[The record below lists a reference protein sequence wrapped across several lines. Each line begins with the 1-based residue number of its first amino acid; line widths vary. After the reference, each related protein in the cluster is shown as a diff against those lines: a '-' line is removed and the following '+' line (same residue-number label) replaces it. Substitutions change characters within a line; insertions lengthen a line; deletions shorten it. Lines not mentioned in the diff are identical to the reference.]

1 MGFRA
6 NDFMR
11 TFLSPINHHNKN
23 RDNYWL
29 KTLVQDYKCFK
40 SMKRSFDFM
49 CSFAEDLK
57 QPIKELEREMYL
69 NRSLS
74 DEQMAKTY
82 KELNN
87 LIELQSYYYDVAL
100 SIYDPKIWD

>member
-1 MGFRA
+1 
-6 NDFMR
+6 MR
-11 TFLSPINHHNKN
+11 TFLNPINHHNKN
-23 RDNYWL
+23 IDNYWL

-57 QPIKELEREMYL
+57 QPIKELERETYL

-74 DEQMAKTY
+74 EEQMVKIY

>member
-1 MGFRA
+1 
-6 NDFMR
+6 MR
-11 TFLSPINHHNKN
+11 TFLNPINHHNKN
-23 RDNYWL
+23 IDNYWL

-40 SMKRSFDFM
+40 SMKRSFDFA

-69 NRSLS
+69 NRALS
-74 DEQMAKTY
+74 EEQMVKIY

>member
-1 MGFRA
+1 
-6 NDFMR
+6 MR
-11 TFLSPINHHNKN
+11 TFLKPINHHNKN

>member
-1 MGFRA
+1 
-6 NDFMR
+6 MR
-11 TFLSPINHHNKN
+11 TFLNPINHHNKN

-40 SMKRSFDFM
+40 SMKKSFDFA
-49 CSFAEDLK
+49 CSFAENLTL
-57 QPIKELEREMYL
+57 PIKDLEREMYL

-74 DEQMAKTY
+74 EEQMVKIY

>member
-1 MGFRA
+1 MK
-6 NDFMR
+6 
-11 TFLSPINHHNKN
+11 TFLNPINHHNKN
-23 RDNYWL
+23 IDNYWL
-29 KTLVQDYKCFK
+29 KTLIQDYKCFK

-57 QPIKELEREMYL
+57 QPIKDLEREMYL

-74 DEQMAKTY
+74 EEQMVKIY

-100 SIYDPKIWD
+100 SVYDPKIWD

>member
-1 MGFRA
+1 
-6 NDFMR
+6 
-11 TFLSPINHHNKN
+11 
-23 RDNYWL
+23 
-29 KTLVQDYKCFK
+29 
-40 SMKRSFDFM
+40 MKRSFDFM

-69 NRSLS
+69 NRALS
-74 DEQMAKTY
+74 EEQMVKIY

>member
-1 MGFRA
+1 
-6 NDFMR
+6 
-11 TFLSPINHHNKN
+11 
-23 RDNYWL
+23 
-29 KTLVQDYKCFK
+29 
-40 SMKRSFDFM
+40 MKKSFDFA
-49 CSFAEDLK
+49 CSVAEDLK

-74 DEQMAKTY
+74 EEQMVKTY

>member
-1 MGFRA
+1 MK
-6 NDFMR
+6 
-11 TFLSPINHHNKN
+11 TFLKPINHHNKN

-49 CSFAEDLK
+49 CSIAEDLK
-57 QPIKELEREMYL
+57 NPIKDLEREKYL

-74 DEQMAKTY
+74 EEQMVKIY

>member
-1 MGFRA
+1 
-6 NDFMR
+6 MR
-11 TFLSPINHHNKN
+11 TFLKPINHHNKN

-40 SMKRSFDFM
+40 SMKRSFDFA

-57 QPIKELEREMYL
+57 QLIKDLEREMYL

-74 DEQMAKTY
+74 EEQMVKIY

>member
-1 MGFRA
+1 
-6 NDFMR
+6 MR
-11 TFLSPINHHNKN
+11 TFLNPINHHNKN

-49 CSFAEDLK
+49 CSFAENLTLS
-57 QPIKELEREMYL
+57 IKDLEREMYL

-74 DEQMAKTY
+74 EEQMVKIY

>member
-1 MGFRA
+1 
-6 NDFMR
+6 MR
-11 TFLSPINHHNKN
+11 TFLNPINHHNKN
-23 RDNYWL
+23 IDNYWL

-74 DEQMAKTY
+74 EEQMVKIY

-87 LIELQSYYYDVAL
+87 LIELQSYYYEVAL

>member
-1 MGFRA
+1 
-6 NDFMR
+6 MR
-11 TFLSPINHHNKN
+11 TFLKPINHHNKN

-40 SMKRSFDFM
+40 SMKRSFDFA

>member
-1 MGFRA
+1 
-6 NDFMR
+6 MR
-11 TFLSPINHHNKN
+11 TFLNPINHHNKN

-40 SMKRSFDFM
+40 SMKRSFDFA

-74 DEQMAKTY
+74 EEQMVKIY

>member
-1 MGFRA
+1 
-6 NDFMR
+6 MR
-11 TFLSPINHHNKN
+11 TFLNPINHHNKN

-40 SMKRSFDFM
+40 SMKKSFDFA

-57 QPIKELEREMYL
+57 QLIKELEREMYL

-74 DEQMAKTY
+74 EEQMVKIY

>member
-1 MGFRA
+1 MK
-6 NDFMR
+6 
-11 TFLSPINHHNKN
+11 TFLKPINHHNKN
-23 RDNYWL
+23 IDNYWL
-29 KTLVQDYKCFK
+29 KTLIQDYKCFK

-49 CSFAEDLK
+49 YSFAEDLK
-57 QPIKELEREMYL
+57 QPIKDLEREMYL

-74 DEQMAKTY
+74 EEQMVKIY

>member
-1 MGFRA
+1 MK
-6 NDFMR
+6 
-11 TFLSPINHHNKN
+11 TFLKPINHHNKN
-23 RDNYWL
+23 RENYWL

-40 SMKRSFDFM
+40 SMKKSFDFA

-57 QPIKELEREMYL
+57 PLIKDLNREIYL

-74 DEQMAKTY
+74 EEQMVKIY

-100 SIYDPKIWD
+100 GIYDPKVWD

>member
-1 MGFRA
+1 
-6 NDFMR
+6 MR
-11 TFLSPINHHNKN
+11 TFLKPINHHNKN
-23 RDNYWL
+23 RENYWL

-49 CSFAEDLK
+49 CSFVEDRK
-57 QPIKELEREMYL
+57 HPIKDLEREKYL

-74 DEQMAKTY
+74 EEQMVKIY

>member
-1 MGFRA
+1 MK
-6 NDFMR
+6 
-11 TFLSPINHHNKN
+11 TFLKPINHHNKN
-23 RDNYWL
+23 RENYWL

-40 SMKRSFDFM
+40 SMKRSFDFA

-57 QPIKELEREMYL
+57 QLIKDLEREMYL

-74 DEQMAKTY
+74 EEQMVKIY

>member
-1 MGFRA
+1 MK
-6 NDFMR
+6 
-11 TFLSPINHHNKN
+11 TFLNPINHHNKN

-40 SMKRSFDFM
+40 SMKKSFDFA

-57 QPIKELEREMYL
+57 QLIKELEREMYL

-74 DEQMAKTY
+74 EEQMVKIY

>member
-1 MGFRA
+1 
-6 NDFMR
+6 MR
-11 TFLSPINHHNKN
+11 TFLNPINHHNKN

-74 DEQMAKTY
+74 EEQMVKIY

-100 SIYDPKIWD
+100 SIYDPKIWN

>member
-1 MGFRA
+1 
-6 NDFMR
+6 MR
-11 TFLSPINHHNKN
+11 IFLKPINHHNKN
-23 RDNYWL
+23 IDNYWL
-29 KTLVQDYKCFK
+29 KTLIQDYKCFK

-74 DEQMAKTY
+74 EEQMVKIY

>member
-1 MGFRA
+1 
-6 NDFMR
+6 
-11 TFLSPINHHNKN
+11 
-23 RDNYWL
+23 
-29 KTLVQDYKCFK
+29 
-40 SMKRSFDFM
+40 MKRSFDFM

-69 NRSLS
+69 NRFLS
-74 DEQMAKTY
+74 EEQMVKIYT
-82 KELNN
+82 ELNN

>member
-1 MGFRA
+1 
-6 NDFMR
+6 MR
-11 TFLSPINHHNKN
+11 TFLNPINHHNKN

-29 KTLVQDYKCFK
+29 KTIVQDYKCFK

-74 DEQMAKTY
+74 EEQMVKIY

>member
-1 MGFRA
+1 
-6 NDFMR
+6 MR
-11 TFLSPINHHNKN
+11 TFLNPINHHNKN
-23 RDNYWL
+23 IDNYWL

-69 NRSLS
+69 NRALS
-74 DEQMAKTY
+74 EEQMVKIY

>member
-1 MGFRA
+1 
-6 NDFMR
+6 MR
-11 TFLSPINHHNKN
+11 TFLNPINHHNKN

-57 QPIKELEREMYL
+57 QPIKELEREVYL
-69 NRSLS
+69 NRPLS
-74 DEQMAKTY
+74 EEQMVKIY

>member
-1 MGFRA
+1 
-6 NDFMR
+6 MR
-11 TFLSPINHHNKN
+11 IFLKPINHHNKN
-23 RDNYWL
+23 IDNYWL
-29 KTLVQDYKCFK
+29 KTLIQDYKCFK

-74 DEQMAKTY
+74 DEQMAKIY

>member
-1 MGFRA
+1 
-6 NDFMR
+6 MR
-11 TFLSPINHHNKN
+11 TFVKPVNHHNKN
-23 RDNYWL
+23 RENYWL

-49 CSFAEDLK
+49 CSFAENLTL
-57 QPIKELEREMYL
+57 PIKDLEREMHL

-74 DEQMAKTY
+74 EEQMVKIY

>member
-1 MGFRA
+1 
-6 NDFMR
+6 
-11 TFLSPINHHNKN
+11 
-23 RDNYWL
+23 
-29 KTLVQDYKCFK
+29 
-40 SMKRSFDFM
+40 MKKSFDFA
-49 CSFAEDLK
+49 CSIAEDLK
-57 QPIKELEREMYL
+57 PPIKDLEREMYL

-74 DEQMAKTY
+74 EEQMVKIY

>member
-1 MGFRA
+1 
-6 NDFMR
+6 MR
-11 TFLSPINHHNKN
+11 TFLNQINHHNKN

-29 KTLVQDYKCFK
+29 KTLVQNYKCFK

-74 DEQMAKTY
+74 EEQMVKIY

>member
-1 MGFRA
+1 
-6 NDFMR
+6 
-11 TFLSPINHHNKN
+11 
-23 RDNYWL
+23 
-29 KTLVQDYKCFK
+29 
-40 SMKRSFDFM
+40 MKRSFDFM
-49 CSFAEDLK
+49 CSFVEDLK

-74 DEQMAKTY
+74 EEQMVKIY

-100 SIYDPKIWD
+100 SIYDPKIWN

>member
-1 MGFRA
+1 
-6 NDFMR
+6 MR
-11 TFLSPINHHNKN
+11 TFLNPINHHNKN
-23 RDNYWL
+23 IDNYWL

-87 LIELQSYYYDVAL
+87 LIELQSYYYEVAL

>member
-1 MGFRA
+1 
-6 NDFMR
+6 
-11 TFLSPINHHNKN
+11 
-23 RDNYWL
+23 
-29 KTLVQDYKCFK
+29 
-40 SMKRSFDFM
+40 M
-49 CSFAEDLK
+49 CSFVEDLK

-74 DEQMAKTY
+74 EEQMVKIY

-100 SIYDPKIWD
+100 SIYDPKIWY

>member
-1 MGFRA
+1 MK
-6 NDFMR
+6 
-11 TFLSPINHHNKN
+11 TFLKPVNHHNEN
-23 RDNYWL
+23 IDNYWL
-29 KTLVQDYKCFK
+29 KTLIQDYKCFK

>member
-1 MGFRA
+1 
-6 NDFMR
+6 MR
-11 TFLSPINHHNKN
+11 TFLKPINHHNKN

-57 QPIKELEREMYL
+57 HPIKDLEREKYL

-74 DEQMAKTY
+74 KEQMVKIY

-87 LIELQSYYYDVAL
+87 LMELQIYYYDVAL
-100 SIYDPKIWD
+100 EIYDPKIWD

>member
-1 MGFRA
+1 
-6 NDFMR
+6 MR
-11 TFLSPINHHNKN
+11 TFLNPINHHNKN
-23 RDNYWL
+23 RENYWL

-40 SMKRSFDFM
+40 SMKRSFDFA

-57 QPIKELEREMYL
+57 QPIKDLEREMYL

-74 DEQMAKTY
+74 EEQMVKIY

>member
-1 MGFRA
+1 
-6 NDFMR
+6 MR
-11 TFLSPINHHNKN
+11 TFLKPINHHNKN

-49 CSFAEDLK
+49 CSFAENLK
-57 QPIKELEREMYL
+57 HPIKDLEREKYL

-74 DEQMAKTY
+74 KEQMVKIY

-87 LIELQSYYYDVAL
+87 LMELQIYYYDVAL
-100 SIYDPKIWD
+100 EIYDPKIWD

>member
-1 MGFRA
+1 MRA
-6 NDFMR
+6 
-11 TFLSPINHHNKN
+11 FLKPINHHNKN
-23 RDNYWL
+23 RENYWL

-40 SMKRSFDFM
+40 SMKKSFDFM
-49 CSFAEDLK
+49 YSFAEDLK
-57 QPIKELEREMYL
+57 QSIKELEREMYL

-74 DEQMAKTY
+74 EEQMIKIY
-82 KELNN
+82 KKLNN

>member
-1 MGFRA
+1 
-6 NDFMR
+6 MR
-11 TFLSPINHHNKN
+11 TFLNPINHHNKN

-29 KTLVQDYKCFK
+29 KTLIQDYKCFK

-49 CSFAEDLK
+49 YSFAEDLK